1 MRLTIAS
8 VGRFR
13 GGPLQALYA
22 EYASRLP
29 WPLELKEVEEKKP
42 LKGEKR
48 KMREAMLLLNAVPDG
63 ARIIVLDE
71 NGASMDSLE
80 FAKILGNF
88 ANDGIQNVA
97 FLIGGADGHSQSTL
111 HAADRVLSFGPMTWP
126 HLMVRG
132 LLAEQLYRASSILA
146 NHPYHR
152 A

>member
-1 MRLTIAS
+1 MRLVIAS

-13 GGPLQALYA
+13 SGPLQEMYSDYA
-22 EYASRLP
+22 GRLP
-29 WPLELKEVEEKKP
+29 WPIDLKEVEEKKP

-48 KMREAMLLLNAVPDG
+48 KAREAALLLGAVPDN
-63 ARIIVLDE
+63 ATLIALDE
-71 NGASMDSLE
+71 KGKSMTSPE
-80 FAKILGNF
+80 FAKMLGQL
-88 ANDGIQNVA
+88 ADDGVQTVA
-97 FLIGGADGHSQSTL
+97 FLIGGADGHSQETL
-111 HAADRVLSFGPMTWP
+111 GNADRLLSLGPMTWP

>member
-1 MRLTIAS
+1 MRLVIAS

-13 GGPLQALYA
+13 GGPLQAIYSDYA
-22 EYASRLP
+22 GRLP
-29 WPLELKEVEEKKP
+29 WPLDLKEVEERKP

-48 KMREAMLLLNAVPDG
+48 KSREAALLMGAVPDG
-63 ARIIVLDE
+63 AVVLALDE
-71 NGASMDSLE
+71 KGKCMTSPE
-80 FAKILGNF
+80 FAAMLGQY
-88 ANDGIQNVA
+88 ADEGRQTVA
-97 FLIGGADGHSQSTL
+97 FLIGGADGHSQETL
-111 HAADRVLSFGPMTWP
+111 DRADRLLSLGPMTWP

>member
-13 GGPLQALYA
+13 GGPQQALFA

-29 WPLELKEVEEKKP
+29 WSLDLKEVEEKKP
-42 LKGEKR
+42 LKGDKR
-48 KMREAMLLLNAVPDG
+48 KMREAELLANAIPGG
-63 ARIIVLDE
+63 AKLIVLHE
-71 NGASMDSLE
+71 HGRTYDSPG
-80 FAKILGNF
+80 FAKLLGDF
-88 ANDGIQNVA
+88 ADDGVADVA

-111 HAADRVLSFGPMTWP
+111 DNADILLSLGSMTWP

-132 LLAEQLYRASSILA
+132 MLTEQIYRASSILS

>member
-13 GGPLQALYA
+13 GGPLPALYS
-22 EYASRLP
+22 EYSARLP
-29 WPLELKEVEEKKP
+29 WPIELREVEEKRP
-42 LKGEKR
+42 LKGVQR
-48 KMREAMLLLNAVPDG
+48 KNNEADLLMKAVPDK
-63 ARIIVLDE
+63 ARLIVLHE
-71 NGASMDSLE
+71 TGKALTSVE
-80 FAKILGNF
+80 FARLLEQY
-88 ANDGIQNVA
+88 ADDGTQNVA
-97 FLIGGADGHSQSTL
+97 FLIGGADGHAPSTL
-111 HAADRVLSFGPMTWP
+111 KAADRLLSLGPMTWP